1 MQDSDQILQEIKKLR
16 IRIKYLENEL
26 EITRQ
31 EQNDTS
37 LNYYDLYS
45 TLEQKVDERTRE
57 LNDALEQINTYNTQ
71 LEKLLEERTRDLIK
85 TERHAAFS
93 LLSQGI
99 VHNLKNPL
107 SIIYGSAQLL
117 NYLKPDLTIENIPP
131 KINEYL
137 ENVANQTRKIEVG
150 VNRMMDMINSL
161 MTKSRSDKSENIE
174 VIEINTLLKS
184 ELDFLNADSVFKY
197 KTTKNVNLHD
207 GNLYTEVVPGE
218 FSQIFLNLIR
228 NSLDAMYEQEN
239 AELTIQSGI
248 RDGKVWFSVSD
259 NGPGISNENQKK
271 VFDPFFSTKP
281 KASDVASGK
290 PTGTGLGL
298 HMCMQMVHSYKG
310 NIELE
315 SKPGNG
321 TTIRVLLPKVV
332 IEN

>member
-1 MQDSDQILQEIKKLR
+1 MQDSDQILQEIRKLK

-26 EITRQ
+26 VITKQ
-31 EQNDTS
+31 EQNDTTQ
-37 LNYYDLYS
+37 NYYELYS
-45 TLEQKVDERTRE
+45 TLEQKVEERTKE
-57 LNDALEQINTYNTQ
+57 LNDALDQINKYNTQ
-71 LEKLLEERTRDLIK
+71 LETMLEERTRDLIK

-107 SIIYGSAQLL
+107 SIIHGSTQLI
-117 NYLKPDLTIENIPP
+117 NYLKPDLSNENVSP
-131 KINEYL
+131 KVSEYL
-137 ENVANQTRKIEVG
+137 ENVNSQVRKLEIG
-150 VNRMMDMINSL
+150 VERMMEMINSL

-174 VIEINTLLKS
+174 IIEINNLLKG

-197 KTTKNVNLHD
+197 KTKKVINLYE
-207 GNLYTEVVPGE
+207 GALYTEVVPGE
-218 FSQIFLNLIR
+218 LSQIFLNLIR
-228 NSLDAMYEQEN
+228 NSLDAMYGQDD
-239 AELTIQSGI
+239 AELTFESGI
-248 RDGKVWFSVSD
+248 RDEKVWFSVSD
-259 NGPGISNENQKK
+259 NGPGISEENQKK

-315 SKPGNG
+315 SKPGKG
-321 TTIRVLLPKVV
+321 TAIRVILPKKK
-332 IEN
+332 IDN